1 MQIFLT
7 ILVLILML
15 GILVSSHEAG
25 HLVMAKCFNVYC
37 LEYSIGF
44 GPKLFSHKKKGHETT
59 FSIRAVPLGGYVS
72 MFGEG
77 VELPDGVVIPESRS
91 VEGVAKWK
99 RALIL
104 SAGISVNLMLAVVF
118 TFIYTVFFPSP
129 TAFDTGIV
137 DDTSQV
143 VQGYSFWADGA
154 MDDYSFNSDTD
165 RIYAP
170 LAYSS
175 TMYVVDSRAL
185 IDGQEYVAIMKVTD
199 VSKKNLLTDLTFY
212 KPISSYFPT
221 ASRSAM
227 GLYNF
232 PDTTQPFTITEA
244 GSALTLHLAVM
255 QVANRNVTKPSADA
269 FAAREEHV
277 LSATSVLKNGTLGW
291 SRDSTF
297 YLDPSPF
304 FPTFGDRMLAGCKD
318 FAYFFAMIGL
328 GLKSIFSFDFSQ
340 VGSIVAMGSMIST
353 ASSAIGWGRT
363 FFFFGGYLS
372 LNLAIFNLLPFPG
385 LDGWSLLVTLIE
397 AIRKKKV
404 PEKVKNG
411 FSIVG
416 LALLFIFAIA
426 ITVKDIIAVIG
437 G

>member
-44 GPKLFSHKKKGHETT
+44 GPKLISHKKKGHETT

-104 SAGISVNLMLAVVF
+104 SAGICVNLLLAVIF
-118 TFIYTVFFPSP
+118 TFVYTVFFPSP
-129 TAFDTGIV
+129 TAFDTGLL
-137 DDTSQV
+137 DDSSQV
-143 VQGYSFWADGA
+143 VQGYSFWADGS
-154 MDDYSFNSDTD
+154 MDGYSFDSNTD
-165 RIYAP
+165 RIFSP

-185 IDGQEYVAIMKVTD
+185 IDNQEYVAIMKVTD
-199 VSKKNLLTDLTFY
+199 VSKKNILSDLTFY
-212 KPISSYFPT
+212 KPIVSYFPT
-221 ASRSAM
+221 ASREAM

-232 PDTTQPFTITEA
+232 PDTSSAYTLGEA
-244 GSALTLHLAVM
+244 GVNLTLHLSVM
-255 QVANRNVTKPSADA
+255 QVANRNVSKPDASA
-269 FAAREEHV
+269 FQSRVERT
-277 LSATSVLKNGTLGW
+277 LTATSTLENGSYLW
-291 SRDSTF
+291 SRDSAF
-297 YLDPSPF
+297 YLEPSPF
-304 FPTFGDRMLAGCKD
+304 FPTFGDRMLAGCQD

-353 ASSAIGWGRT
+353 ASSAVGWGRT

-385 LDGWSLLVTLIE
+385 LDGWSLLVTVIE

-411 FSIVG
+411 FSLVG